1 MSKVEAVKDE
11 FNKFL
16 ERVKEFRA
24 SLSSE
29 EPMEVVQPGGSIV
42 TTLEGSYPE
51 RMIKN
56 EGKYPIYIYGWSE
69 LGLARKAIL
78 EPLEGILSEFDYAM
92 K

>member
-24 SLSSE
+24 SLNSE
-29 EPMEVVQPGGSIV
+29 QPMEVVQPGESII
-42 TTLEGSYPE
+42 TTLAGSYPE

-56 EGKYPIYIYGWSE
+56 EGKHPIYIYGWSE
-69 LGLARKAIL
+69 LDLTRKEIL
-78 EPLEGILSEFDYAM
+78 EPLEGILSEFGYAM